1 MAPVMKKTTEK
12 YAIRGIVW
20 LISMAFAVFICM
32 TLSGMRQEAVEALS
46 YVEEKAESEEKG
58 LQIFVYSS
66 DEFDSRYALTP
77 WFSKKEDRFLLFL
90 PDWASGIS
98 FSKDILLDG
107 KTFVKEEKMTTDKT
121 QFSFVCE
128 EREYSVEIVQLARI
142 STLYIDAS
150 TGSLDYI
157 GQSKENK
164 DAVNVCAVDE
174 DGKIM
179 GQASGKIH
187 CRGNVTFEAPK
198 KSYTLEF
205 AEDTD
210 LYEMGEAKKWILL
223 ANTFDSTSIRNYL
236 TFYMA
241 RQMNMYGTPEARWV
255 DVFANGEYQG
265 IYLLCEKVE
274 IGKERLEIND
284 LEAELEENNDLEAV
298 KKSNFYVISGDG
310 QQVVQKGF
318 RLENEPEDISGGY
331 LLELESTPERYE
343 DEKSGFISK
352 GGQQVVIKSPRY
364 ASVSQVKYINGL
376 YQEMEDA
383 LLQAGS
389 TVAENAFLEYAD
401 LESFTKKYLVE
412 EVSKNMDASAS
423 SLYLYKPEDDISTK
437 LYAGPVWD
445 YDRAYGNMGKLDD
458 DLDLRT
464 PDGMYV
470 QDGYYG
476 TGFWSPFCW
485 NPYFQESVRKVYE
498 EEMLPVIEECVNEKI
513 LQWEELIK
521 PSAYADLRRWP
532 DREEEVKD
540 FQDLSYEEKVDKL
553 IDFLEARS
561 LYLKEVW
568 GCEQL

>member
-1 MAPVMKKTTEK
+1 MKKVTEK
-12 YAIRGIVW
+12 YAIRWIVW
-20 LISMAFAVFICM
+20 LVSMAFAVFICM
-32 TLSGMRQEAVEALS
+32 TLGGMRQEDVEELS
-46 YVEEKAESEEKG
+46 YVEEKAESEKKG
-58 LQIFVYSS
+58 LQIIAYSS
-66 DEFDSRYALTP
+66 DEFESRYALTP
-77 WFSKKEDRFLLFL
+77 WFSKEEDRYLLFL
-90 PDWASGIS
+90 PDWVSEIS
-98 FSKDILLDG
+98 FSKDISIDG
-107 KTFVKEEKMTTDKT
+107 KTFIKDEKMDADKT

-128 EREYSVEIVQLARI
+128 EREYLLEIVQLARI

-174 DGKIM
+174 DGKIL

-198 KSYTLEF
+198 KSYTLEL
-205 AEDTD
+205 AEVTD

-298 KKSNFYVISGDG
+298 KKSNFYAISGDG

-458 DLDLRT
+458 NLDMRT

-485 NPYFQESVRKVYE
+485 NSCFQESVKKVYE

-521 PSAYADLRRWP
+521 RSVYADLLRWP

-540 FQDLSYEEKVDKL
+540 FQELSYEEKVDRL

-568 GCEQL
+568 GCE